1 MSKPKT
7 RVLVEPIS
15 PYAKD
20 CFENLMYKIHTCK
33 IDFDYEEEL
42 YLQSANQNYYFV
54 VQKQNDPHWK
64 LLK

>member
-1 MSKPKT
+1 MSKTKT

-15 PYAKD
+15 PHAKD
-20 CFENLMYKIHTCK
+20 CFEHLMHKIHICK
-33 IDFDYEEEL
+33 VDFDYDKEL

-54 VQKQNDPHWK
+54 VLKQNDPHWK